1 SGQSR
6 RSAPLR
12 AIALGAPIEGQRST
26 STKRQGYWIR
36 SCLCKNCIADRL
48 AFGGC
53 HDPPR
58 GSRGERRAAVVLNA
72 KRGTEAPRQCLSW
85 VKVRSVSAFTAR
97 PLYPQER
104 TSLGRPGRSVSC
116 QQATSLDSAPEIC

>member
-1 SGQSR
+1 MVVGEADHDWRSGQSR

-12 AIALGAPIEGQRST
+12 AIALGAPIEGQRGT

-36 SCLCKNCIADRL
+36 SCLCKNCIADRI

-72 KRGTEAPRQCLSW
+72 KRGTEAPRQCLGW
-85 VKVRSVSAFTAR
+85 VNRVIFVVGYYFRSS
-97 PLYPQER
+97 
-104 TSLGRPGRSVSC
+104 PGNG
-116 QQATSLDSAPEIC
+116 

>member
-1 SGQSR
+1 MVAGKADHDGRSGQSR

-12 AIALGAPIEGQRST
+12 AIALGAPIEGQRGT

-36 SCLCKNCIADRL
+36 FCLCKNDITDRV

-58 GSRGERRAAVVLNA
+58 GSRSERGAAVGLNV
-72 KRGTEAPRQCLSW
+72 KRGTKAPPRYRAEAAAALS
-85 VKVRSVSAFTAR
+85 AAR
-97 PLYPQER
+97 EWKR
-104 TSLGRPGRSVSC
+104 F
-116 QQATSLDSAPEIC
+116 AKA